1 MEGPRRAQEGSDPYI
16 SAEGPLQP
24 CAHPSHAITYRSVSY
39 NMHEFP
45 MLCLRGLLCRCAHL
59 SSELVQMAQA
69 AHGAAMAIAKVSRI
83 EILGNQWP
91 DLLEHIHG
99 CIAQESPENTRVY
112 GLQCLGYICEE
123 HSDVA
128 DQFPQQETNRVL
140 TSIVGGMSGNQ
151 PIEVKLYATKALCD
165 ALEFAS
171 MNFEKQDE
179 RDCLMQMICEAA
191 VSPDA
196 RIRLAA
202 YQNLNKVADL
212 HYKYLEPYIAMI
224 YPLTTQCFLDVD
236 DEVAMQVRSR
246 AWMGHR
252 KCSQG
257 QEGCGAA

>member
-1 MEGPRRAQEGSDPYI
+1 MQVA
-16 SAEGPLQP
+16 
-24 CAHPSHAITYRSVSY
+24 
-39 NMHEFP
+39 N
-45 MLCLRGLLCRCAHL
+45 
-59 SSELVQMAQA
+59 A
-69 AHGAAMAIAKVSRI
+69 AHGAAMAIAKVARI
-83 EILGNQWP
+83 ELLENIWP

-123 HSDVA
+123 HGDVA
-128 DQFPQQETNRVL
+128 DQFPQQETNRIL
-140 TSIVGGMSGNQ
+140 TSIVGGMAGTQ
-151 PIEVKLYATKALCD
+151 PTEVKLYATKALCD

-236 DEVAMQVRSR
+236 DEVAMQVRSCTALQHGQISITSR
-246 AWMGHR
+246 GTGCMGA
-252 KCSQG
+252 G
-257 QEGCGAA
+257 L

>member
-1 MEGPRRAQEGSDPYI
+1 MQVP
-16 SAEGPLQP
+16 
-24 CAHPSHAITYRSVSY
+24 
-39 NMHEFP
+39 N
-45 MLCLRGLLCRCAHL
+45 
-59 SSELVQMAQA
+59 A
-69 AHGAAMAIAKVSRI
+69 AHGAAMAIAKVARI
-83 EILGNQWP
+83 EILENSWP
-91 DLLEHIHG
+91 GLLEHISKG
-99 CIAQESPENTRVY
+99 CSAQDSPENTRVY

-128 DQFPQQETNRVL
+128 DQFPQQETNTVL
-140 TSIVGGMSGNQ
+140 TCIVGGMAGSQ
-151 PIEVKLYATKALCD
+151 PTEVKLYATKALCD

-224 YPLTTQCFLDVD
+224 YPLTTQCFQDVD

-246 AWMGHR
+246 IVLGR
-252 KCSQG
+252 
-257 QEGCGAA
+257 GCAVRG